1 MLYSNKNMFDEY
13 DELQKKIQLES
24 MAISLFLNL
33 FIGILWVGVYQSN
46 LINSQPQIH
55 LLAVFT
61 YLTYI
66 VSAIIIS
73 KKYS

>member
-46 LINSQPQIH
+46 LIN
-55 LLAVFT
+55 
-61 YLTYI
+61 
-66 VSAIIIS
+66 
-73 KKYS
+73 